1 MATLTL
7 DPRQALQ
14 PRFLEGIVNKK
25 MEQQLD
31 FLGIFPE
38 VQTDALSFSYFE
50 DTTNAGADIAS
61 GTMGTP
67 NPLGEIS
74 ELSEIEVSRI
84 SMQHGAME
92 RFGYQLRFSKRQLR
106 ESAVV
111 DEISRAVD
119 RAAFG
124 MAKKMN
130 DDRVD
135 KLKAVS
141 NDITEVSGAAVWDNA
156 AATPVEDILSF
167 VEASMV
173 EGYPY
178 ELNELFLH
186 KTNYFELMKYLQ
198 GIDINWVRD
207 PLSPEGRTMPVVNG
221 VKVNNLH
228 STQLAEGAYIGLDN
242 RYPAITVYKY
252 LDPEHSTIADGRVN
266 VNTYTEERHPYNI
279 VVELYAE
286 MGLALKV
293 PNAVSYKSSGI

>member
-1 MATLTL
+1 MVAMTL

-14 PRFLEGIVNKK
+14 PRFIEGIMNKK

-31 FLGIFPE
+31 FLNIFPR

-50 DTTNAGADIAS
+50 DTTNAGADLVS
-61 GTMGTP
+61 GVMGSP
-67 NPLGEIS
+67 NQLAEVG

-92 RFGYQLRFSKRQLR
+92 RFGYQLRFSQRQLR
-106 ESAVV
+106 EAAVV
-111 DEISRAVD
+111 DEIARAYD

-124 MAKKMN
+124 MSKKMN
-130 DDRVD
+130 DDIID

-141 NDITEVSGAAVWDNA
+141 NDITEVSGSAVWSDA

-178 ELNELFLH
+178 EMNELFLH
-186 KTNYFELMKYLQ
+186 KTNYFEMMKYLQ

-207 PLSPEGRTMPVVNG
+207 PLAPEGRVMPVVNG
-221 VKVNNLH
+221 VRINNLH
-228 STQLAEGAYIGLDN
+228 STQLAEGGYIGLDA
-242 RYPAITVYKY
+242 RYPAITVYEYK
-252 LDPEHSTIADGRVN
+252 DPKHNTIENGMINVN
-266 VNTYTEERHPYNI
+266 VYEEERFPYNI
-279 VVELYAE
+279 VVEMYAE
-286 MGLALKV
+286 RGLALKV